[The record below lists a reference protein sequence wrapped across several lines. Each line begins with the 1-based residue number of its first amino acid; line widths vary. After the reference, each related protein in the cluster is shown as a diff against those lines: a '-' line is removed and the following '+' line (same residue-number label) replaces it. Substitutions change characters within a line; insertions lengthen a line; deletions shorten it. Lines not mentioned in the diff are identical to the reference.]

1 MSAPHF
7 QLGTEVTLKS
17 SEIYDKRTVI
27 TPSDIGEVTDVVE
40 TGGRMMHV
48 VSFQDITDIEG
59 VTPQLWLTAKQF
71 VAPSNVVTFSDK

>member
-7 QLGTEVTLKS
+7 REGSEVTLKS

-27 TPSDIGEVTDVVE
+27 TTEDIGEITDVV
-40 TGGRMMHV
+40 TTNGRTAYV

-59 VTPQLWLTAKQF
+59 VTPQLWLTPKNF
-71 VAPSNVVTFSDK
+71 IPVTTQIGFSHV